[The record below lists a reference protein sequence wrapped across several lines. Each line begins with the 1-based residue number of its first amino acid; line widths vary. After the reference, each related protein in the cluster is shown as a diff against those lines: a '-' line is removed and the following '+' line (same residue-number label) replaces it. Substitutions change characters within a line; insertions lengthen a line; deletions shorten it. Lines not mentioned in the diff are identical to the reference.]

1 MKELIIRSIFG
12 LIFLAIV
19 FVPLSLDLIYGFHTL
34 NIVLLIFALIGIQEL
49 YRMAGKTRASQ
60 PNPLPGMLAVILLF
74 SPMIYTSFG
83 DFFSGNALVITHHT
97 RLTIRA
103 LMALLMLGSFT
114 YFILLIFAKFPIQSI
129 FKSPLLLSIFY
140 PALPLALL
148 AFVWTFNNNDSR
160 ELLIFVLLPIYLNDS
175 LAYVTGRFLGKNKL
189 IPSVSP
195 KKTWE
200 GFIGGMLGALV
211 VMHLIFF
218 FTNNYALMSPAI
230 VTIICI
236 LASVLATLGDL
247 FESKLKRSAEVKDS
261 GNILPGHG
269 GILDRIDAMLFVAPV
284 LYVLLTFIL

>member
-1 MKELIIRSIFG
+1 MKELIIRSVFG
-12 LIFLAIV
+12 LIFLTIV
-19 FVPLSLDLIYGFHTL
+19 FVPLSLDLLYGVHTL
-34 NIVLLIFALIGIQEL
+34 NLVLLIFTLIGIHEL
-49 YRMAGKTRASQ
+49 YRMAGKTLVSK
-60 PNPLPGMLAVILLF
+60 PNPWPGMIAVLLLF
-74 SPMIYTSFG
+74 SPMIYVTFC
-83 DFFSGNALVITHHT
+83 DFFADSVLVIPHHK
-97 RLTIRA
+97 RLSVRA
-103 LMALLMLGSFT
+103 LMTLLMMGSFV
-114 YFILLIFAKFPIQSI
+114 YFILLIFAKYPIQFI
-129 FKSPLLLSIFY
+129 FKNPLLLAVFY
-140 PALPLALL
+140 PSLPLVLL

-175 LAYVTGRFLGKNKL
+175 LAYITGRFFGKNKL

-200 GFIGGMLGALV
+200 GFIGGMLGALA
-211 VMHLIFF
+211 VMHLLFF
-218 FTNNYALMSPAI
+218 FTDNYELMSPAI
-230 VTIICI
+230 ITITCI